1 MGEIVG
7 AHLVSQQPVAVWHRC
22 SSSTVGQIVQSDS
35 GGECL
40 LLRLH
45 ARDGQGAPWA
55 SAAPTAW
62 HEIGCPDSHVAPDAL
77 GADDNEKLIT
87 ESTWLADGMAWL
99 AG

>member
-77 GADDNEKLIT
+77 GADDNEKSIT
-87 ESTWLADGMAWL
+87 ESNL